1 MKEKNKGI
9 TLIALIITIIV
20 MLILVGVSVSI
31 LINSNLIG
39 IAEKT
44 EEEYKTAI
52 EEENSGR
59 VTVEGQ
65 TYNSI
70 EEYLAEKTHNWQYT
84 DNTLTELKCK
94 CTQCK
99 KVNETGRIYKIGQQI
114 KLKPSDVLL
123 TDTSTATG
131 SEWVVFGREDSD
143 TDERYETLLIT
154 TLAPSTTKLELGG
167 RYGNLIKSADAYNNG
182 IKYIKSKVK
191 EIYGVEA
198 RPMTI
203 EDVNRTLGYT
213 PSGGMYYD
221 GSQWQTT
228 GNFTRKLKDLGDI
241 WTNIISNREM
251 FYTPV
256 HPEGISDN
264 GTELGEYILDGY
276 FYTTN
281 RTLSKP
287 EGVPTI
293 SETTSSVAKN
303 LVFGTSN
310 SNSFSYW
317 LASRGCYYHPWLGV
331 LFSTGYV
338 GSGYVYS
345 CSGAGIGS
353 GGSTG
358 CRTLSLRA
366 VVPLKSE
373 IPQGGEVL
381 VSQDAWI

>member
-20 MLILVGVSVSI
+20 MLILVGVSVRI

-131 SEWVVFGREDSD
+131 TEWVVFGREDRD

-154 TLAPSTTKLELGG
+154 TLAPSTTKLELGEL
-167 RYGNLIKSADAYNNG
+167 GNKIKCADAYNNG

-198 RPMTI
+198 RAMTI

-221 GSQWQTT
+221 GSQLQTT
-228 GNFTRKLKDLGDI
+228 GNFTTKLKDLGDI
-241 WTNIISNREM
+241 WTNKISNREM

-281 RTLSKP
+281 RSLSRP
-287 EGVPTI
+287 EGTPTI

-317 LASRGCYYHPWLGV
+317 LASCGCYYHPWLGV
-331 LFSTGYV
+331 MFGTGSV
-338 GSGYVYS
+338 EDGYVYS
-345 CSGAGIGS
+345 HSGAGIS
-353 GGSTG
+353 SNGGTMSKG
-358 CRTLSLRA
+358 AMSFRA

>member
-114 KLKPSDVLL
+114 KLTDSETLL

-143 TDERYETLLIT
+143 ADERYETLLIT
-154 TLAPSTTKLELGG
+154 TLAPSTTKIKLGG
-167 RYGNLIKSADAYNNG
+167 NNKIKCADAYNNG

-198 RPMTI
+198 RSMTI

-213 PSGGMYYD
+213 PSGGIYYA

-228 GNFTRKLKDLGDI
+228 GNFTTKLKDIGDV
-241 WTNIISNREM
+241 WTYIVNYNTKLLSGNNDPSKNLHVIACLKDPDYAKYISNPNE
-251 FYTPV
+251 
-256 HPEGISDN
+256 
-264 GTELGEYILDGY
+264 
-276 FYTTN
+276 
-281 RTLSKP
+281 
-287 EGVPTI
+287 
-293 SETTSSVAKN
+293 
-303 LVFGTSN
+303 
-310 SNSFSYW
+310 FS
-317 LASRGCYYHPWLGV
+317 
-331 LFSTGYV
+331 
-338 GSGYVYS
+338 
-345 CSGAGIGS
+345 
-353 GGSTG
+353 
-358 CRTLSLRA
+358 
-366 VVPLKSE
+366 
-373 IPQGGEVL
+373 
-381 VSQDAWI
+381 

>member
-20 MLILVGVSVSI
+20 MLILVGVSVRI

-143 TDERYETLLIT
+143 ADERYETLLIT

-167 RYGNLIKSADAYNNG
+167 NNKIKCADAYNNG

-198 RPMTI
+198 RSMTI

-213 PSGGMYYD
+213 PSGGMYYA

-228 GNFTRKLKDLGDI
+228 GNFTTKLRDLRDI
-241 WTNIISNREM
+241 WTNIISDRKM

-256 HPEGISDN
+256 HPEGISDD
-264 GTELGEYILDGY
+264 GRELGEYILDGY

-281 RTLSKP
+281 RNLTKP
-287 EGVPTI
+287 KGTPTI
-293 SETTSSVAKN
+293 SETTSSVARN
-303 LVFGTSN
+303 LVFGPSN
-310 SNSFSYW
+310 SNSYSYW
-317 LASRGCYYHPWLGV
+317 LASRGCYYHPILGAF
-331 LFSTGYV
+331 FSIGNV
-338 GSGYVYS
+338 ESGYVYS
-345 CSGAGIGS
+345 SRAAGLGS
-353 GGSTG
+353 DGSVG
-358 CRTLSLRA
+358 CIESSFRA